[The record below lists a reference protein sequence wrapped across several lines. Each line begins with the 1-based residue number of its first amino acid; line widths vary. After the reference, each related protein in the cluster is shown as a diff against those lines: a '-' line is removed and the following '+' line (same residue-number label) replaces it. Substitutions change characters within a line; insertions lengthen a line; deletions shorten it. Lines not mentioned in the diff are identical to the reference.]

1 MYTSRK
7 HSNKSKHFLIQLL
20 ILATVLIPSHRQIF
34 ASEESQPGSML
45 LVLENCDSDNKLSTD
60 PYGDTVSLINP
71 KGELISV
78 IRRLLISDG
87 PQILSVSEDGRFFAV
102 CEKASDTL
110 TVYEMA
116 TGKEVWSLF
125 GVFGSAVFVKDM
137 IYASNSNGIFA
148 IDNTGTIVIHSRLI
162 GCDIAVDAKH
172 DCLWI
177 VGLDVKKCNLDL
189 DLQSKTKLTLDN
201 KDTGA
206 FSVDFDPIGSVWIA
220 EQNVYQEYGSKNRL
234 VKRSLHGDI
243 LKKINLDFSPIR
255 VCVDSS
261 DGSAWTTGSMKGPRD
276 FSKIG
281 DEWPETLDELNGL
294 VKTETKIFT
303 RKYDSEGNLIFE
315 ISEGGYSIE
324 LDQSDGSAWIGD
336 KTNIWH
342 YSAKGQKLGSYTG
355 SPGARKWF
363 TIVPDKNN

>member
-162 GCDIAVDAKH
+162 GCDIAVDTKH

-206 FSVDFDPIGSVWIA
+206 FSVDFDTIG
-220 EQNVYQEYGSKNRL
+220 
-234 VKRSLHGDI
+234 
-243 LKKINLDFSPIR
+243 
-255 VCVDSS
+255 
-261 DGSAWTTGSMKGPRD
+261 
-276 FSKIG
+276 
-281 DEWPETLDELNGL
+281 
-294 VKTETKIFT
+294 
-303 RKYDSEGNLIFE
+303 
-315 ISEGGYSIE
+315 
-324 LDQSDGSAWIGD
+324 
-336 KTNIWH
+336 
-342 YSAKGQKLGSYTG
+342 
-355 SPGARKWF
+355 
-363 TIVPDKNN
+363 